1 MPQYE
6 LNLKDYWFIIRKRK
20 ALIVLITLLIGVFS
34 FIFSYIKRPIPLY
47 RASTQVRI
55 ERNSTFSGLL
65 LEVIRWTSW
74 NDMETNARIVKS
86 FSLIE
91 NVAKKLGYIDPNMNT
106 IDILNNENA
115 INKISRIQSQISA
128 AQISSTNI
136 LEISVTSEN
145 PREAQTLANTITE
158 TFRQENLGLNNKR
171 VTEAKLLIEDLLG
184 KQNSRLSEAEEELKL
199 YQRGNGLFNGNIKT
213 TGNIS
218 REYMDAE
225 KKIEEIENLQK
236 TTRWMIEEL
245 SHKGAS
251 IYDVFNTI
259 FLTPDLE
266 EFSKKL
272 QDLVTEK
279 EALLLD
285 YTEEHPAVRKLEKQ
299 ISGIKSDIL
308 NHLRSKLKNLR
319 RDEKQAQNF
328 ISTLEGKAELLMD
341 YEIGQGRLLRDIDL
355 NEKIVTFLKEKYQ
368 EVLIRESGPI
378 EEIYII
384 RPALLPNEPIN
395 PYNSKKSSMIGTII
409 GLIIGLVASFLA
421 ESLDPTIGTIEE
433 VESYLKVPALG
444 MIPYMTQEHIEK
456 YLRKHAIKIE
466 NEKVMENI
474 MYLITLCVP
483 KYLTSEMYRT
493 LRTTLQFI
501 TDEKKIKSL
510 LITSSVD
517 GEGKTAVSVNL
528 AFALSQIGKKT
539 LLIGGDFRR
548 PKLNKIFGIDRSPG
562 LVDVLLGSCTWRKA
576 VRDVADIL
584 LGNLSVKNAI
594 SAPGLDNLHIMTCGV
609 PTIQSVEI
617 LHSDRMDN
625 LLNQLKTH
633 YDYIIFDSTPIIPV
647 SDAIS
652 LSSKVDG
659 TLIVYRAGNVSQM
672 LLKRAKV
679 QLEYVKANVLG
690 IIFNGL
696 KQDALKEIYTS
707 GYKIYQYYEDKK

>member
-20 ALIVLITLLIGVFS
+20 SLIVLITLLIGVFS

-47 RASTQVRI
+47 QASTQVRI

-106 IDILNNENA
+106 MDILNNENA
-115 INKISRIQSQISA
+115 INAISRIQSQISA
-128 AQISSTNI
+128 SQISSTNI
-136 LEISVTSEN
+136 LEISVTSEK
-145 PREAQTLANTITE
+145 PHEAQSLANTITE
-158 TFRQENLGLNNKR
+158 TFRQENIGLNNR
-171 VTEAKLLIEDLLG
+171 RIIEAKALVEDLLG
-184 KQNSRLSEAEEELKL
+184 KQNHRLIEAEEDLKEFR
-199 YQRGNGLFNGNIKT
+199 RGNGLFNGYSQT
-213 TGNIS
+213 SGHIS
-218 REYMDAE
+218 AEYMKAE
-225 KKIEEIENLQK
+225 KKLEEIGKLKK

-245 SHKGAS
+245 NHKGAS

-266 EFSKKL
+266 EFSNNL
-272 QDLVTEK
+272 QELVTEK

-285 YTEEHPAVRKLEKQ
+285 YTEEHPAVKKLQKQ
-299 ISGIKSDIL
+299 IVGIKSDIL
-308 NHLRSKLKNLR
+308 SHLRSKLKNLQK
-319 RDEKQAQNF
+319 DEKFAQNI
-328 ISTLEGKAELLMD
+328 ISSLEGKAQLFLD
-341 YEIGQGRLLRDIDL
+341 YEIGYNRILRDIDL

-384 RPALLPNEPIN
+384 RPALLPKEPIN
-395 PYNSKKSSMIGTII
+395 PHNSKKSSMIGTII
-409 GLIIGLVASFLA
+409 GLIIGMVASFLA
-421 ESLDPTIGTIEE
+421 ESLDPTISTIEE
-433 VESYLKVPALG
+433 VESYLDVPALG

-456 YLRKHAIKIE
+456 YLRKHAIKID
-466 NEKVMENI
+466 NKKVMENI

-483 KYLTSEMYRT
+483 KFLTSEMYRT
-493 LRTTLQFI
+493 LRTTLQF
-501 TDEKKIKSL
+501 TADEKKIKSL
-510 LITSSVD
+510 LITSAVD

-548 PKLNKIFGIDRSPG
+548 PKLHKIFGIDRAPG
-562 LVDVLLGSCTWRKA
+562 LVDVLLGNCTWKKA

-594 SAPGLDNLHIMTCGV
+594 SSPGLDNLHIMTCGI

-617 LHSDRMDN
+617 LHSNHLDN

-659 TLIVYRAGNVSQM
+659 TIIVYRVGKVSQM

-707 GYKIYQYYEDKK
+707 GYKIYQYYEEKK